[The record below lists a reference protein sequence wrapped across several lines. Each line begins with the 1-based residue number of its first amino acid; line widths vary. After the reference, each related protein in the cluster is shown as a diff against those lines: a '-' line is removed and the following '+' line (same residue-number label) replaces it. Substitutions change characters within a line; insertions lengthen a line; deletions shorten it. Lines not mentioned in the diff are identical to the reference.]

1 MRILFKHANTGPI
14 AVVAPVIATLGLLG
28 IIRSFVGLTWG
39 GEFRTI
45 EAPASTDGY
54 TVGGTTI
61 PFSALNALII
71 LTVSIILIGLAILF
85 QRTNLGLALRAS
97 AFAPEIAKLAGIRTA
112 RIRTIGW
119 AIAGGVGGVAGML
132 VTSNNFLSPYS
143 LDLLLVFGFI
153 AAVIGGL
160 ESMVGA
166 VIGALV
172 LGIGLTFILNYVG
185 TSLVFIGGFTVLIL
199 VLSISPKFG
208 AVLSA
213 IPGGVLGGVQVALFG
228 MIGLL
233 GAKIW
238 IESKVNFAD
247 STNLLVAASAVIIG
261 IADISWTSGDFTFN
275 GIINATLVAV
285 IGYRLFHTISKARG
299 TNAA

>member
-1 MRILFKHANTGPI
+1 MQKVIETLLIGLTTGSIYALMSLAIVLVWRSTRVVNFAQAGQAMLATYVGFEIASRSGVFWLAVLFAVVAGALVGAGVDYFFMRVLFKHATTGPA

-28 IIRSFVGLTWG
+28 LIRSFVGLTWG
-39 GEFRTI
+39 GEFKTI
-45 EAPASTDGY
+45 KSPVSTDGY
-54 TVGGTTI
+54 TVGSTTL

-71 LTVSIILIGLAILF
+71 VTVSIILIALAILF

-97 AFAPEIAKLAGIRTA
+97 AYAPEIAKLAGIRTA
-112 RIRTIGW
+112 RTRTIGW

-199 VLSISPKFG
+199 VLLIKPD
-208 AVLSA
+208 
-213 IPGGVLGGVQVALFG
+213 
-228 MIGLL
+228 GLM
-233 GAKIW
+233 AKG
-238 IESKVNFAD
+238 KGRRA
-247 STNLLVAASAVIIG
+247 
-261 IADISWTSGDFTFN
+261 
-275 GIINATLVAV
+275 
-285 IGYRLFHTISKARG
+285 
-299 TNAA
+299 

>member
-1 MRILFKHANTGPI
+1 MFATYIGFEISSRSGVFWLGLLFAVVGGALLGAGVDYFFMRVLFKHANTGLA

-28 IIRSFVGLTWG
+28 LIRSVVGLTWG

-54 TVGGTTI
+54 TIGSTTI
-61 PFSALNALII
+61 PFSPLNALVII
-71 LTVSIILIGLAILF
+71 TVSLILIALAILF

-97 AFAPEIAKLAGIRTA
+97 AYSPEIAKLAGIRTA
-112 RIRTIGW
+112 RTRTIGW

-132 VTSNNFLSPYS
+132 VSSNNFLSPYS

-153 AAVIGGL
+153 AAVVGGL

-166 VIGALV
+166 VVGALV

-199 VLSISPKFG
+199 VLLIKPDG
-208 AVLSA
+208 
-213 IPGGVLGGVQVALFG
+213 I
-228 MIGLL
+228 M
-233 GAKIW
+233 AKG
-238 IESKVNFAD
+238 KGRRA
-247 STNLLVAASAVIIG
+247 
-261 IADISWTSGDFTFN
+261 
-275 GIINATLVAV
+275 
-285 IGYRLFHTISKARG
+285 
-299 TNAA
+299 

>member
-1 MRILFKHANTGPI
+1 MQKVIDTLLIGLTTGSIYALMSLAIVLVWRSTRVVNFAQAGQAMLATYVGFEIASRSGVFWLAVLFAIVAGALVGAGVDYFFMRVLFKHATTGPA

-28 IIRSFVGLTWG
+28 LIRSFVGLTWG
-39 GEFRTI
+39 GEFKTI
-45 EAPASTDGY
+45 KSPVSTDGY
-54 TVGGTTI
+54 TVGSTTL
-61 PFSALNALII
+61 PFSPLNTLII
-71 LTVSIILIGLAILF
+71 VTVSIILIALAILF

-97 AFAPEIAKLAGIRTA
+97 AYAPEIAKLAGIRTA
-112 RIRTIGW
+112 RTRTIGW

-132 VTSNNFLSPYS
+132 VTANNFLSPYS

-199 VLSISPKFG
+199 VLLIKPD
-208 AVLSA
+208 
-213 IPGGVLGGVQVALFG
+213 
-228 MIGLL
+228 GLL
-233 GAKIW
+233 AKG
-238 IESKVNFAD
+238 KGRRA
-247 STNLLVAASAVIIG
+247 
-261 IADISWTSGDFTFN
+261 
-275 GIINATLVAV
+275 
-285 IGYRLFHTISKARG
+285 
-299 TNAA
+299 

>member
-1 MRILFKHANTGPI
+1 MLSTYIGFEISSRSGIFWLGLLFAIVAGALLGAGVDYFFMRILFKHANTGPI

-71 LTVSIILIGLAILF
+71 LTVSIILIGLAIIF

-199 VLSISPKFG
+199 VLLVKPDGI
-208 AVLSA
+208 
-213 IPGGVLGGVQVALFG
+213 
-228 MIGLL
+228 M
-233 GAKIW
+233 AKG
-238 IESKVNFAD
+238 KGRRA
-247 STNLLVAASAVIIG
+247 
-261 IADISWTSGDFTFN
+261 
-275 GIINATLVAV
+275 
-285 IGYRLFHTISKARG
+285 
-299 TNAA
+299 